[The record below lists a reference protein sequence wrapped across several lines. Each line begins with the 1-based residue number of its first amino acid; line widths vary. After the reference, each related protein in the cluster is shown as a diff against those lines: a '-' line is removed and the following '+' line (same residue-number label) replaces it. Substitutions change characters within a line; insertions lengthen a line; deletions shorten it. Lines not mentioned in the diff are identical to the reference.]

1 MGGARSLQ
9 SVKPLNTSCS
19 LGIHPEV
26 TESLLD
32 VGRIIHLACVSSVK
46 AFLSCCAAALL
57 LILVQKLKL
66 RSPTAHCTSV
76 LKNQHFLWRH
86 NEIQSSLTAY
96 LSREDTRTLCGAR
109 RKRSIQ
115 T

>member
-32 VGRIIHLACVSSVK
+32 VGRIIHLCMRISESI
-46 AFLSCCAAALL
+46 SQLL
-57 LILVQKLKL
+57 
-66 RSPTAHCTSV
+66 RC
-76 LKNQHFLWRH
+76 F
-86 NEIQSSLTAY
+86 
-96 LSREDTRTLCGAR
+96 
-109 RKRSIQ
+109 
-115 T
+115 

>member
-32 VGRIIHLACVSSVK
+32 VGRIIHLCMCIISKSI
-46 AFLSCCAAALL
+46 SQLL
-57 LILVQKLKL
+57 
-66 RSPTAHCTSV
+66 RC
-76 LKNQHFLWRH
+76 F
-86 NEIQSSLTAY
+86 
-96 LSREDTRTLCGAR
+96 
-109 RKRSIQ
+109 
-115 T
+115 